1 MTTTRRRNQGTPP
14 AATLGA
20 VGGVTRVA
28 CYLRISTDEEHQ
40 PFSLGAQE
48 TRLGA
53 FIASQPDWEH
63 AKTYTDQFSGAYAE
77 RPALDQALRDARLG
91 RYDILLV
98 YRVDRFARS
107 LKVLVGLLEELEQ
120 AGVAFR
126 SATEPIDT
134 STPTG
139 RMLVQLLGVFAE
151 FERATIIDRVVAGME
166 RKAARGGW
174 PGGAVP
180 YGLRLDDDKHL
191 AIEPAEFP
199 LVERIF
205 TRYGIDHAG
214 AATIAAELNADACR
228 TRSGRR
234 WSAQAVLFILRNR
247 SYLGEVTFRD
257 VCHQPDQSLIDPAL
271 FEKGQALLAER
282 GESYDRRM
290 THAHPD
296 YLLTGLITCA
306 RCGRNYVGVAAAGRG
321 HRYRYYACFTRQRYG
336 KDACGGERIRADVLE
351 AAVLDALITFYADP
365 DLIARAVAV
374 KTEQVAATTRLHRDE
389 IDATTAELKKTEAAI
404 ERYIL
409 AFEAGTISDE
419 MFGPRVRDLGDRAR
433 TLKARRD
440 ELEDAAYV
448 AAMDPP
454 AQADL
459 DTLRAELQELIT
471 HGSDARRKAA
481 AQAFV
486 HRLVVVEPGVIQ
498 PTYLIRGGIPT
509 DPADNP
515 SQTAPKSA
523 SRAVTDL
530 VETMGLEPTTPCL
543 QSRCSSQLSYVP
555 RCRPW
560 SSGPLPPERPVPA

>member
-1 MTTTRRRNQGTPP
+1 MTTTKRRSPGSPP

-20 VGGVTRVA
+20 GGGVTRVA

-53 FIASQPDWEH
+53 FIASQPGWEH
-63 AKTYTDQFSGAYAE
+63 AKNYTDQFSGAYAE

-107 LKVLVGLLEELEQ
+107 LKVLVGLLEELES

-191 AIEPAEFP
+191 AVEPAEFP

-205 TRYGIDHAG
+205 TRYGTDHAG

-234 WSAQAVLFILRNR
+234 WSPQAVLFILRNR

-257 VCHQPDQSLIDPAL
+257 VCHQPDKPLIDPVL
-271 FEKGQALLAER
+271 FDKAQGVLTER
-282 GESYDRRM
+282 GESYGRRM

-296 YLLTGLITCA
+296 YLLTGLITCS

-321 HRYRYYACFTRQRYG
+321 HRCRYYACLTRQRYG
-336 KDACGGERIRADVLE
+336 KDACDGERIRADVIE
-351 AAVLDALITFYADP
+351 AAVLDALLTFYADP
-365 DLIARAVAV
+365 DLIARAIAV
-374 KTEQVAATTRLHRDE
+374 KTQQVATTTRRHRDE
-389 IDATTAELKKTEAAI
+389 IDATTAELKKAEAAI

-409 AFEAGTISDE
+409 AFEAGTISDD

-440 ELEDAAYV
+440 ELEDAAYI
-448 AAMDPP
+448 ATMDPP

-459 DTLRAELQELIT
+459 DALGAELEEIIRS
-471 HGSDARRKAA
+471 GSDARRKAA

-515 SQTAPKSA
+515 SQTAPKST
-523 SRAVTDL
+523 SRAVTEL
-530 VETMGLEPTTPCL
+530 VGVEGVEPPTSCA
-543 QSRCSSQLSYVP
+543 SCMRSNQLSYT
-555 RCRPW
+555 
-560 SSGPLPPERPVPA
+560 PERTQH

>member
-1 MTTTRRRNQGTPP
+1 MTTKRRAAPAPP
-14 AATLGA
+14 AALGA
-20 VGGVTRVA
+20 GGAAVRVA

-53 FIASQPDWEH
+53 FVASQPGWEH
-63 AKTYTDQFSGAYAE
+63 VKTYTDQYSGAYAE
-77 RPALDQALRDARLG
+77 RPALTQALRDARLG

-107 LKVLVGLLEELEQ
+107 LKVLVGLLEELES

-191 AIEPAEFP
+191 AIEPSEFP

-205 TRYGIDHAG
+205 TRYGTDHAG
-214 AATIAAELNADACR
+214 AATIASELNADACR

-234 WSAQAVLFILRNR
+234 WSPQAVLFILRNR

-257 VCHQPDQSLIDPAL
+257 VCHQADTPLIDPDL
-271 FEKGQALLAER
+271 FDKAQTLLGER

-296 YLLTGLITCA
+296 YLLTGLVTCK

-321 HRYRYYACFTRQRYG
+321 HRYRYYSCFTRQRYG
-336 KDACGGERIRADVLE
+336 KEACDGERIRADVLE
-351 AAVLDALITFYADP
+351 AAVLDALLTFYADP
-365 DLIARAVAV
+365 DLIARAVAL
-374 KTEQVAATTRLHRDE
+374 KDNQLAETLRHHRDE

-409 AFEAGTISDE
+409 AFEAGTISDD
-419 MFGPRVRDLGDRAR
+419 MFGPRVRDLGERAR
-433 TLKARRD
+433 TLKTRRD
-440 ELEDAAYV
+440 ELEEAADL

-454 AQADL
+454 AQTDI
-459 DTLRAELQELIT
+459 DTLRTELAHIVANGT
-471 HGSDARRKAA
+471 DAHRKAA

-486 HRLVVVEPGVIQ
+486 YRLVVVEPGVIQ

-509 DPADNP
+509 DPDDNP
-515 SQTAPKSA
+515 DQTAPTSA

-530 VETMGLEPTTPCL
+530 VGAAGLEPTT
-543 QSRCSSQLSYVP
+543 CSL
-555 RCRPW
+555 
-560 SSGPLPPERPVPA
+560 

>member
-1 MTTTRRRNQGTPP
+1 VTTTRRRGAPAPP
-14 AATLGA
+14 ASLKAG
-20 VGGVTRVA
+20 GGVTRVA
-28 CYLRISTDEEHQ
+28 CYLQISTDENHQ

-48 TRLGA
+48 SRLGA
-53 FIASQPDWEH
+53 FVASQPGWEQV
-63 AKTYTDQFSGAYAE
+63 KTYTDQFSGAYAE

-107 LKVLVGLLEELEQ
+107 LKVLVGLLEELES
-120 AGVAFR
+120 AGGAFR

-139 RMLVQLLGVFAE
+139 RMLVQLLGVVAE

-191 AIEPAEFP
+191 AIEASEFP

-205 TRYGIDHAG
+205 ARYGTERAG
-214 AATIAAELNADACR
+214 GATIASELNAEGRR

-234 WSAQAVLFILRNR
+234 WSPQAVLFLLLNR

-257 VCHQPDQSLIDPAL
+257 GCHLPDEPLIDLAL
-271 FEKGQALLAER
+271 FERAQALLAER
-282 GESYDRRM
+282 GECYDRRM

-296 YLLTGLITCA
+296 YLLTGLITCG

-336 KDACGGERIRADVLE
+336 KDACTGERIRAHVLE
-351 AAVLDALITFYADP
+351 AVVLDAVCDLYADP
-365 DLIARAVAV
+365 DLIARAVAA
-374 KTEQVAATTRLHRDE
+374 KTDHVATTARRQRDE
-389 IDATTAELKKTEAAI
+389 IDAAGAELKKTEAAI

-419 MFGPRVRDLGDRAR
+419 MFGPRVRALGERAR
-433 TLKARRD
+433 ALKAHRD
-440 ELEDAAYV
+440 ELEEAAQL
-448 AAMDPP
+448 AAMEPP

-459 DTLRAELQELIT
+459 DALRAELDDIIK
-471 HGSDARRKAA
+471 HGTDTRRKAA
-481 AQAFV
+481 AQAFI
-486 HRLVVVEPGVIQ
+486 HRLVVEEAGTIR
-498 PTYLIRGGIPT
+498 PTYLIRGGLPT
-509 DPADNP
+509 DPADSP
-515 SQTAPKSA
+515 SQPAPKST
-523 SRAVTDL
+523 SRAVTKM
-530 VETMGLEPTTPCL
+530 VGAAGLEPTTCWL
-543 QSRCSSQLSYVP
+543 
-555 RCRPW
+555 
-560 SSGPLPPERPVPA
+560 

>member
-1 MTTTRRRNQGTPP
+1 MTTKRRAAAAPP
-14 AATLGA
+14 TLLGA
-20 VGGVTRVA
+20 GGGVTRVA

-48 TRLGA
+48 TRLAA
-53 FIASQPDWEH
+53 FVTSQPGWEH
-63 AKTYTDQFSGAYAE
+63 VKTYTDQFSGAYAE

-107 LKVLVGLLEELEQ
+107 LKVLVGLLEELES

-166 RKAARGGW
+166 RKASRGGW
-174 PGGAVP
+174 PGGAIP

-191 AIEPAEFP
+191 AIEESEFP

-205 TRYGIDHAG
+205 TRYANDGAG
-214 AATIAAELNADACR
+214 AATIAGELNADACR

-234 WSAQAVLFILRNR
+234 WSPQAVLFILRNR
-247 SYLGEVTFRD
+247 SYLGEVSFRD
-257 VCHQPDQSLIDPAL
+257 VCHQPDESLIDPDL
-271 FEKGQALLAER
+271 FDKAQAVLAER

-336 KDACGGERIRADVLE
+336 KDACDGERIRADVLE
-351 AAVLDALITFYADP
+351 AAVLKALVNFYADP
-365 DLIARAVAV
+365 DLIQRAIAV
-374 KTEQVAATTRLHRDE
+374 KTNQVATSTRQHRDE
-389 IDATTAELKKTEAAI
+389 IDAVTAELKKTEAAI

-409 AFEAGTISDE
+409 AFEAGTVSDD
-419 MFGPRVRDLGDRAR
+419 MFGPR
-433 TLKARRD
+433 
-440 ELEDAAYV
+440 
-448 AAMDPP
+448 
-454 AQADL
+454 
-459 DTLRAELQELIT
+459 
-471 HGSDARRKAA
+471 
-481 AQAFV
+481 
-486 HRLVVVEPGVIQ
+486 
-498 PTYLIRGGIPT
+498 
-509 DPADNP
+509 
-515 SQTAPKSA
+515 
-523 SRAVTDL
+523 
-530 VETMGLEPTTPCL
+530 
-543 QSRCSSQLSYVP
+543 
-555 RCRPW
+555 
-560 SSGPLPPERPVPA
+560 

>member
-1 MTTTRRRNQGTPP
+1 MTATKRRGAPAP
-14 AATLGA
+14 AATLG
-20 VGGVTRVA
+20 GGGGHTRVA

-53 FIASQPDWEH
+53 FVASQPGWEH
-63 AKTYTDQFSGAYAE
+63 AKTYTDQISGAYAE

-134 STPTG
+134 STPAG

-166 RKAARGGW
+166 RKASRGGW
-174 PGGAVP
+174 PGGAIP

-191 AIEPAEFP
+191 AIEQSEFP

-205 TRYGIDHAG
+205 TRYGIDQAG
-214 AATIAAELNADACR
+214 AATIASELNADACR

-257 VCHQPDQSLIDPAL
+257 VCHQPDSSLIDPVL
-271 FEKGQALLAER
+271 FERAQALLAER
-282 GESYDRRM
+282 GESYGRRM

-296 YLLTGLITCA
+296 YLLTGLITCGH
-306 RCGRNYVGVAAAGRG
+306 CGRNYVGVAAAGRG

-336 KDACGGERIRADVLE
+336 KDACDSERIRADVLE
-351 AAVLDALITFYADP
+351 ATVLDAVVDCYADP
-365 DLIARAVAV
+365 DLIARAIAV
-374 KTEQVAATTRLHRDE
+374 KTQQVATSTRQHKDE
-389 IDATTAELKKTEAAI
+389 IDAVTAELKKTEAAI

-409 AFEAGTISDE
+409 AFEAGTVSDE

-433 TLKARRD
+433 TLKSRRD
-440 ELEDAAYV
+440 ELTEAAQV
-448 AAMDPP
+448 ATMDPP

-459 DTLRAELQELIT
+459 DALHAELEDLIAS
-471 HGSDARRKAA
+471 GSDTRRKAV

-486 HRLVVVEPGVIQ
+486 HRLVVQAPGIIQ
-498 PTYLIRGGIPT
+498 PTYLIRGGLPT
-509 DPADNP
+509 NPADNP
-515 SQTAPKSA
+515 DQTAPKST
-523 SRAVTDL
+523 SRAVTNL
-530 VETMGLEPTTPCL
+530 VGAKGLEPPT
-543 QSRCSSQLSYVP
+543 SAV
-555 RCRPW
+555 
-560 SSGPLPPERPVPA
+560 

>member
-1 MTTTRRRNQGTPP
+1 MTTAKRRGAPAP
-14 AATLGA
+14 AAALGA
-20 VGGVTRVA
+20 GGGVTRVA

-53 FIASQPDWEH
+53 FVASQPGWEH
-63 AKTYTDQFSGAYAE
+63 VKTYTDQYSGAYAE
-77 RPALDQALRDARLG
+77 RPALTEALRDARLG

-107 LKVLVGLLEELEQ
+107 LKVLVGLLEELES

-234 WSAQAVLFILRNR
+234 WSPKAVLFILRNR

-257 VCHQPDQSLIDPAL
+257 VCHQPDQSLIDPHL
-271 FEKGQALLAER
+271 FDKAQTVLAER

-296 YLLTGLITCA
+296 YLLTGLITCKS
-306 RCGRNYVGVAAAGRG
+306 CGRNYVGVSAAGRG

-336 KDACGGERIRADVLE
+336 KDACDGERIRADVIE
-351 AAVLDALITFYADP
+351 AAVLDALLTFYADP

-374 KTEQVAATTRLHRDE
+374 KTQQIATTTHQHRDE

-404 ERYIL
+404 ERYIR
-409 AFEAGTISDE
+409 AFEAGTISDD
-419 MFGPRVRDLGDRAR
+419 MFGPRVRDLGERAR
-433 TLKARRD
+433 TLKTRRD
-440 ELEDAAYV
+440 ELEEAADL

-454 AQADL
+454 AQTDI
-459 DTLRAELQELIT
+459 DTLRTELAHIVANGT
-471 HGSDARRKAA
+471 DAHRKAA

-498 PTYLIRGGIPT
+498 PTYLVRGGIPT
-509 DPADNP
+509 DPAENP
-515 SQTAPKSA
+515 SQTAPTSA
-523 SRAVTDL
+523 SRAVTKM
-530 VETMGLEPTTPCL
+530 VGAEGLEP
-543 QSRCSSQLSYVP
+543 
-555 RCRPW
+555 
-560 SSGPLPPERPVPA
+560 PACWL